1 MTRWRGW
8 LLTLVTLFSAAPQ
21 CFDYARHIV
30 RSDFQGSTYG
40 PRVDATLQAST
51 ATLQGGPFATVPA
64 KGGFSVAAGLIN
76 DLGIASI
83 VSGWTRI
90 TGDQA
95 TSTTLGWINF
105 WVLLTT
111 CVLLVFAFPLKLR
124 AFLIPVFLFV
134 PMIVPTYD
142 SVDSVAIHGV
152 MAAFAVAVAMIT
164 LRAPHLAIF
173 MLLGVATFVIHKI
186 RLVYPVYA
194 AMVLFAGAFI
204 VWLAF
209 RATRPMKAAALL
221 LLGFAICEVPWR
233 IAVSQRLSDPRIIE
247 RDALPEHATYEALI
261 SGIGWTANP
270 WGLKPEDPWVA
281 QFLADTFRGPVVHIA
296 SVEGERRARAF
307 YLGLVRRQPGALARL
322 YVGRIP
328 MALSEYSLLGTLGAV
343 AWVGLGTLALVLSL
357 RRRDL
362 EGFVTVLAPVGLA
375 ATLILQII
383 VIDNRYI
390 YSYPLGVVSALVL
403 AAAVPVIL
411 RNIRKESLQP

>member
-8 LLTLVTLFSAAPQ
+8 LLTLVTLLSAAPQ

-30 RSDFQGSTYG
+30 RSDFSGSTYG

-76 DLGIASI
+76 DLGVASI
-83 VSGWTRI
+83 ISGWTRI
-90 TGDQA
+90 TGAQA
-95 TSTTLGWINF
+95 TTTTLGWINF
-105 WVLLTT
+105 WVLLTAG
-111 CVLLVFAFPLKLR
+111 VLLVFAFPLKLR

-134 PMIVPTYD
+134 PMVVPTYD
-142 SVDSVAIHGV
+142 SVDSVAIHGA
-152 MAAFAVAVAMIT
+152 MAAFAVAAALLT
-164 LRAPHLAIF
+164 LRAPRLWPLPA
-173 MLLGVATFVIHKI
+173 LGVLTFLVHKI
-186 RLVYPVYA
+186 RMVYSLYE
-194 AMVLFAGAFI
+194 AMVVVVGVLAAWRLF
-204 VWLAF
+204 
-209 RATRPMKAAALL
+209 RTSRPMRAAGLV
-221 LLGFAICEVPWR
+221 LLGFVACEIPWR
-233 IAVSQRLSDPRIIE
+233 IAVEARLRDVRLME
-247 RDALPEHATYEALI
+247 KDALPSHNTYETLI
-261 SGIGWTANP
+261 SGIGWTPNP

-281 QFLADTFRGPVVHIA
+281 QFLADTFRSPVVHIA

-307 YLGLVRRQPGALARL
+307 YLRLVREQPGALARL

-328 MALSEYSLLGTLGAV
+328 MALSEYSLLGTPGAV
-343 AWVGLGTLALVLSL
+343 AWVTLGALALALSL

-383 VIDNRYI
+383 VIDSRYV

-403 AAAVPVIL
+403 AAAIPVIF
-411 RNIRKESLQP
+411 RNLKKESPKP